1 MSDKGVSITWRNFQ
15 AVRPLSKTEKKLNT
29 KQGKS
34 LDPIP
39 IINPVSGTIGKGTLT
54 TILGPS
60 GSGKTTLL
68 NFLSNRLYLLA
79 GLEYEGEVFINGH
92 PRSSVNF
99 NSLAGY
105 VMQDEV
111 LLEYLTVRE
120 TLELT
125 AQFKMS
131 AKLVK
136 ERVDEVIEKLGLHSC
151 ENNLIGGFMQ
161 KGISGGEKKRVS
173 IGVELL
179 TDPAI
184 IFLDEPTTGLD
195 SFTSESLIENLRK
208 LAATGITVI
217 ATIHQPNVYIFELFE
232 KMMIIGGREILF
244 HGDAKDSLEYFENI
258 GFKCPRFSNPAEYY
272 LELVTRTATNYEKNI
287 KILCDNA
294 VKPEVSIVE
303 EELPPV
309 FKKDFAGFF
318 KELKI
323 LIKRTGINMIR
334 NKMMFVYKSISL
346 GVFVLL
352 VLAAYY
358 QACDSTTLNSVND
371 RAGIIFVLLV
381 FLSFTVANSMNSF
394 ARDKILFTREQANK
408 IYSPAS
414 FYLSKLLFEIP
425 FNQIFTFI
433 VAFILYLSVGL
444 NLDDPKRIFFFAF
457 DLLLLDWVSRG
468 YSAML
473 MIALPNLEAANAAI
487 PFVIILQLLFSGLF
501 INFKSIPNYL
511 IWLEYMS
518 MFKYSWSAE
527 MINEFESYGNNEF
540 DGCDAEIHT
549 GKLVLCDP
557 IDFFSIKISKWH
569 NILALSMIGVIV
581 HLLSYLLLNKLAK
594 KYRMT

>member
-1 MSDKGVSITWRNFQ
+1 
-15 AVRPLSKTEKKLNT
+15 
-29 KQGKS
+29 
-34 LDPIP
+34 
-39 IINPVSGTIGKGTLT
+39 
-54 TILGPS
+54 
-60 GSGKTTLL
+60 
-68 NFLSNRLYLLA
+68 
-79 GLEYEGEVFINGH
+79 
-92 PRSSVNF
+92 
-99 NSLAGY
+99 
-105 VMQDEV
+105 
-111 LLEYLTVRE
+111 
-120 TLELT
+120 
-125 AQFKMS
+125 
-131 AKLVK
+131 
-136 ERVDEVIEKLGLHSC
+136 
-151 ENNLIGGFMQ
+151 
-161 KGISGGEKKRVS
+161 
-173 IGVELL
+173 
-179 TDPAI
+179 
-184 IFLDEPTTGLD
+184 
-195 SFTSESLIENLRK
+195 
-208 LAATGITVI
+208 
-217 ATIHQPNVYIFELFE
+217 
-232 KMMIIGGREILF
+232 
-244 HGDAKDSLEYFENI
+244 
-258 GFKCPRFSNPAEYY
+258 
-272 LELVTRTATNYEKNI
+272 
-287 KILCDNA
+287 
-294 VKPEVSIVE
+294 
-303 EELPPV
+303 
-309 FKKDFAGFF
+309 
-318 KELKI
+318 
-323 LIKRTGINMIR
+323 
-334 NKMMFVYKSISL
+334 
-346 GVFVLL
+346 
-352 VLAAYY
+352 
-358 QACDSTTLNSVND
+358 
-371 RAGIIFVLLV
+371 
-381 FLSFTVANSMNSF
+381 MNSF

-527 MINEFESYGNNEF
+527 MINEFESYGDNEF